1 MTDFNTLRLK
11 VGRRPITVVE
21 LDLDVCQNVYGTAPC
36 AAAVGVTGSQKCFNA
51 FASCQDTTN
60 YNKGT
65 KTYTFCSENAFLPIG
80 QNIFPCMTDIDIA
93 PTQLDPKGFS
103 VSASVNVTLK
113 DFPHHDRGIDPY
125 VTTRSYSPQGTFFGK
140 LRARNPYL
148 VNRVMRV
155 KEGYVADDR
164 TIYTRSLTY
173 FIDHLEGPD
182 ADGTVKIV
190 GKDIL
195 RFADTE
201 KSTAP
206 VQSSGSLSAD
216 MTAIG
221 TTLTLKP
228 SGIGSGYPTS
238 GTVRIGDELMTYTSK
253 SSDTLNGVTRA
264 TDGTAA
270 DVHATG
276 DTVQLCVRY
285 TAASVPF
292 ILNDLLTN
300 YAGISSA
307 YIPYADWL
315 TEAGLW
321 ISTYTS
327 TVVISEPTGVRDLIE
342 EVILSFGVALWWDE
356 INAQIRFKV
365 IVPAIVS
372 GTIPAL
378 DETSNILK
386 GTLEIEDNE
395 KDRVSRV
402 YLYYGLN
409 SVIADV
415 DKKNFSNVS
424 VVVDGT
430 GESVNAY
437 NVPSTLEI
445 LSRWV
450 DSDVVADE
458 VCSRFIA
465 RYKLTPRQITL
476 QLDAKDATVNTG
488 DLIDVHSRLIQGA
501 DGSAALSR
509 CIVLE
514 ASPKSVGTTY
524 EYVALQISQNAA
536 TAAVIASDA
545 QADWT
550 SASAAEKGKYM
561 FISNDAGLMSDFTQ
575 GPHIV

>member
-1 MTDFNTLRLK
+1 MTTFDTLRVK

-21 LDLDVCQNVYGTAPC
+21 LDLDFCQNVYGTSPC
-36 AAAVGVTGSQKCFNA
+36 TAAIGTTGSQKCFNC
-51 FASCQDTTN
+51 FASCQDTPN
-60 YNKGT
+60 YNKGV
-65 KTYTFCSENAFLPIG
+65 KTYSFCSDTALLPIG
-80 QNIFPCMTDIDIA
+80 TNIFPCVTDVDIA

-103 VSASVNVTLK
+103 VSASVTVTMR

-125 VTTRSYSPQGTFFGK
+125 YATRSYSPQGTFFGK

-155 KEGYVADDR
+155 KEGYVDENR
-164 TIYTRSLTY
+164 TIYTRSRTY
-173 FIDHLEGPD
+173 FIDHIEGPD
-182 ADGTVKIV
+182 ANGTVKVI

-206 VQSSGSLSAD
+206 VLSTGSLSAD
-216 MTAIG
+216 ITAVA
-221 TTLTLKP
+221 TSFTLKP
-228 SGIGSGYPTS
+228 AGSGAKYTSS
-238 GTVRIGDELMTYTSK
+238 GTIRIGDELMTYTGLTG
-253 SSDTLNGVTRA
+253 DTLTGVTRA

-270 DVHATG
+270 DTHSAG
-276 DTVQLCVRY
+276 DVVQQCLRY
-285 TAASVPF
+285 TAQTVPY
-292 ILNDLLTN
+292 IINDLLTN

-327 TVVISEPTGVRDLIE
+327 SVVISAPTGVKDLIE
-342 EVILSFGVALWWDE
+342 EIELSFGVALWWDE
-356 INAQIRFKV
+356 VNAQIRFKV
-365 IVPAIVS
+365 LVPAIVN
-372 GTIPAL
+372 GTIPSL
-378 DETSNILK
+378 DETGNILK
-386 GTLEIEDNE
+386 GTLSIQDNE

-409 SVIADV
+409 SVIANV
-415 DKKNFSNVS
+415 DKENFSNVS

-437 NVPSTLEI
+437 NVPNTFEI

-450 DSDVVADE
+450 GSQAVADE
-458 VCSRFIA
+458 VCSRFIG
-465 RYKLTPRQITL
+465 RYKVTPRELTF
-476 QLDAKDATVNTG
+476 QLDAKDATLNTG
-488 DLIDVHSRLIQGA
+488 DLVDVHSRLIQDATGA
-501 DGSAALSR
+501 MALSR

-514 ASPKSVGTTY
+514 ASPKDVGTTY

-536 TAAVIASDA
+536 TAALIAPDA
-545 QADWT
+545 EPDWT
-550 SASAAEKGKYM
+550 SAAAADKGKYM